1 MNAVK
6 ILCALTLLMTLIILP
21 SAAQQ
26 QQTGQSQPF
35 ITAGDNSR
43 GAMSPGGADAV
54 TTSSKDY
61 PLGAG
66 DVVELRVFGE
76 QQFDGFYQV
85 DSDGNVTIPFIEQ
98 PINVRCR
105 TVKDV
110 RKDVVTALAKF
121 LVNPQVYMGLKQQN
135 SRPAAVVFGAVRF
148 PHQFEM
154 HRRARLLELISTSG
168 GVTEQANGT
177 IQITH
182 REEAVCPEPD
192 ELTESKSA
200 VQGTDASGLV
210 PFSIYRVSDLKL
222 GKAEGNPFIRPG
234 DIVYVA
240 EASPVYITGGV
251 TAPQGIYLREHLML
265 SRAIAMVGGPTKEAK
280 TSEVHIYRQKEG
292 GVDSKPM
299 MVDFRKIQR
308 HEQPDIE
315 LQPYD
320 VIEVPLK
327 GFDLKK
333 WLLGVGGGSIGPTV
347 TNAATRIILY

>member
-1 MNAVK
+1 VQPAALLSDFPVSVRQLVAAHNCNPTNWTTRVEDRFMNAVK
-6 ILCALTLLMTLIILP
+6 ILCALTLLTTLIVLP

-26 QQTGQSQPF
+26 PTGQAQPF
-35 ITAGDNSR
+35 IPTGDT
-43 GAMSPGGADAV
+43 SPATITSSAPDAV
-54 TTSSKDY
+54 MGGPKDY
-61 PLGAG
+61 PLGPG

-76 QQFDGFYQV
+76 QQFDGVYQV
-85 DSDGNVTIPFIEQ
+85 DSDNNLTVPFIEQ

-105 TVKDV
+105 TIKDV

-121 LVNPQVYMGLKQQN
+121 LVNPQVYMNIKQQN
-135 SRPAAVVFGAVRF
+135 SRPAAVVYGAVRT
-148 PHQFEM
+148 PRLFEM

-240 EASPVYITGGV
+240 EAS
-251 TAPQGIYLREHLML
+251 
-265 SRAIAMVGGPTKEAK
+265 
-280 TSEVHIYRQKEG
+280 
-292 GVDSKPM
+292 
-299 MVDFRKIQR
+299 
-308 HEQPDIE
+308 
-315 LQPYD
+315 
-320 VIEVPLK
+320 
-327 GFDLKK
+327 
-333 WLLGVGGGSIGPTV
+333 
-347 TNAATRIILY
+347 

>member
-26 QQTGQSQPF
+26 QTGQSQPF
-35 ITAGDNSR
+35 ITTGDGTRS
-43 GAMSPGGADAV
+43 AMSPGGADAV

-61 PLGAG
+61 PLGPG
-66 DVVELRVFGE
+66 DVIELRVFGE
-76 QQFDGFYQV
+76 TQFDGLYQV

-105 TVKDV
+105 TVKDL
-110 RKDVVTALAKF
+110 RKDVTTALAKF
-121 LVNPQVYMGLKQQN
+121 LVNPQVYMGLRQQN

-210 PFSIYRVSDLKL
+210 PFSIYKVSDLKN
-222 GKAEGNPFIRPG
+222 GKPEGNPFIRPG

-240 EASPVYITGGV
+240 EAAPVYLTGAVNSPGGV
-251 TAPQGIYLREHLML
+251 YLREHLTL
-265 SRAIAMVGGPTKEAK
+265 TRAIAIVGGLSKEAK
-280 TSEVHIYRQKEG
+280 TGEVRVYRQKEG
-292 GVDSKPM
+292 GVDSKPIL
-299 MVDFRKIQR
+299 VDFRKIQR

-327 GFDLKK
+327 GFNVKT
-333 WLLGVGGGSIGPTV
+333 WLLGFAQSGAGSVI
-347 TNAATRIILY
+347 TNGAARVILY